1 MSLLPLL
8 AHLHPEAIVARR
20 GDDAI
25 TLRRFLAD
33 IARVVAVL
41 PDCRHMLNLCAD
53 RYHFAVGLA
62 ANMVTGRISLLPS
75 THTPETL
82 RQMAAF
88 APDCQ
93 ILSDG
98 GEADAHRYPLPV
110 TAFPTLSTAAE
121 AVTGERDV
129 PRLAPAQHIAWVFTS
144 GSTGVPQPHRKCW
157 GRLAISTHAT
167 AAALGLDPTRP
178 ATFVGTVPPQHMF
191 GFESTV
197 LLSWLTGGAFDAGRP
212 FYPADIA
219 ATLAH
224 APAPVVLVT
233 TPFHLRTVLDE
244 GIPLPTIDRV
254 ISATA
259 PLPVELAHRAE
270 AGFGAP
276 LFEIYGSTETGQ
288 IATRRSA
295 TTPTWTLTRDVQLT
309 VSAGK
314 YWISGEQIDAPTPLG
329 DLIEIVDAR
338 HFSLRGRNEDL
349 INIAG
354 KRTSLDYLNRQLC
367 AIPGVRDGA
376 FHLPAAERDGHVT
389 RLAAFVVAP
398 DIHEA
403 HLRAALRERIDA
415 AFMPRPLIYRD
426 SLPRNATGKLP
437 RASCE
442 ALLAAHYQARGKA
455 RHARSR
461 SLTLAADHPAC
472 VGHFPGRPIV
482 PGVVLLDRAARAL
495 AAESGLQE
503 PCWRVGSVKFIR
515 AIKPGVDVQLEWQ
528 APGANGAIAF
538 SLSDG
543 AGVIAS
549 GSLNPATGAA

>member
-1 MSLLPLL
+1 VSLLPLL
-8 AHLHPEAIVARR
+8 THASPAAVVARR

-25 TLRRFLAD
+25 TLARFLAD

-93 ILSDG
+93 ILSDLG
-98 GEADAHRYPLPV
+98 DEGANRYPLPV
-110 TAFPTLSTAAE
+110 TALPKLSTADE
-121 AVTGERDV
+121 AVVGTLEV
-129 PRLAPAQHIAWVFTS
+129 PHLDPDQHVAWVFTS
-144 GSTGVPQPHRKCW
+144 GSTGIPQPHRKCW

-167 AAALGLDPTRP
+167 AAALGLDPARP

-219 ATLAH
+219 ATLAR

-244 GIPLPTIDRV
+244 GLRLPPIDRV

-259 PLPVELAHRAE
+259 PLPPELACRAE
-270 AGFGAP
+270 EGFGAP

-295 TTPTWTLTRDVQLT
+295 TTATWTLTRDVNLT
-309 VSAGK
+309 AREEK
-314 YWISGEQIDAPTPLG
+314 YWISGEQIDAPVALG

-338 HFSLRGRNEDL
+338 HFTLRGRNEDL

-354 KRTSLDYLNRQLC
+354 KRTSLDYLNRQLG
-367 AIPGVRDGA
+367 AISGVRDGV
-376 FHLPAAERDGHVT
+376 FYLPDDERDGHVT
-389 RLAAFVVAP
+389 RLVAFVVAP
-398 DIHEA
+398 GMDEA
-403 HLRAALRERIDA
+403 ALRAALRERIDA
-415 AFMPRPLIYRD
+415 AFMPRPLIYLD
-426 SLPRNATGKLP
+426 HLPRNATGKLP
-437 RASCE
+437 RASCA
-442 ALLAAHYQARGKA
+442 ALLAAHYQQKGKA
-455 RHARSR
+455 
-461 SLTLAADHPAC
+461 
-472 VGHFPGRPIV
+472 
-482 PGVVLLDRAARAL
+482 
-495 AAESGLQE
+495 
-503 PCWRVGSVKFIR
+503 
-515 AIKPGVDVQLEWQ
+515 
-528 APGANGAIAF
+528 
-538 SLSDG
+538 
-543 AGVIAS
+543 
-549 GSLNPATGAA
+549 